1 MNEEEKDEY
10 IKELEE
16 IVESQ
21 QRILDDLD
29 V

>member
-1 MNEEEKDEY
+1 MNEEEKEEY

-29 V
+29 A